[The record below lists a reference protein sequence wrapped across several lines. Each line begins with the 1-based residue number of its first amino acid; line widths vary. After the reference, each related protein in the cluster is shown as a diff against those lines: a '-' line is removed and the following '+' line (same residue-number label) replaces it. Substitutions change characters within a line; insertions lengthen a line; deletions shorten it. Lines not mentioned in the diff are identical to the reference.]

1 MRRRYH
7 HQSSLHNFAKALT
20 SLIERSRD
28 IRSAFKLCTL
38 TAIKFLL
45 FFFQVLH
52 NYDVVGLLGHTR
64 IAKKFD
70 ILVGAGPGLH
80 NNLQVKAK
88 ISTIS
93 SSQPEA
99 PAVDSESS
107 QSNNGPNSERV
118 IYIYKVCTTFK
129 SSSWSG
135 FSGCKR
141 LLSEVV

>member
-1 MRRRYH
+1 M
-7 HQSSLHNFAKALT
+7 
-20 SLIERSRD
+20 
-28 IRSAFKLCTL
+28 
-38 TAIKFLL
+38 
-45 FFFQVLH
+45 
-52 NYDVVGLLGHTR
+52 GLLWHTR
-64 IAKKFD
+64 IAKKID

-88 ISTIS
+88 ISLIS

-99 PAVDSESS
+99 PAVDSESA
-107 QSNNGPNSERV
+107 QSNKGPNSERV
-118 IYIYKVCTTFK
+118 IYICIYKVCTTFK